1 MGFTFSSTLNAR
13 KYKIGYLTDTGKIC
27 SAIIKKLINSNIL
40 VIESN
45 YNTMMLD
52 LSFRPYDNKK
62 WTASSWGHLSNEDAA
77 DAICA
82 IKQLSTSKD
91 SLKYVFLAHIS
102 QHHNT
107 HDIAMK
113 TVKEILLSK
122 GINDIKLL
130 TAKRKQKS
138 PTIRIS

>member
-1 MGFTFSSTLNAR
+1 
-13 KYKIGYLTDTGKIC
+13 
-27 SAIIKKLINSNIL
+27 
-40 VIESN
+40 
-45 YNTMMLD
+45 MMLD